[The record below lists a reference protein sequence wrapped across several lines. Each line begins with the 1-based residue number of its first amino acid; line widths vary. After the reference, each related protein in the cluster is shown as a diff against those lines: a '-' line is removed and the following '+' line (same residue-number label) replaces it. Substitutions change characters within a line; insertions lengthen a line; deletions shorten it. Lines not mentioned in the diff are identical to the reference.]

1 VAYESFWRQKDINV
15 TERGCMK
22 RRQVGADGNCLFR
35 AATVAASEDAFYN
48 MSPETE
54 RETATKLRLDVVQ
67 FMSQNEAR
75 FTPYMDLEDKSFQD
89 YMAQMQRVAWGGEPE
104 LLAIAE
110 VKGCPVHVY
119 VQREGSF
126 QLYQS
131 YPTSRSQASTEIRLH
146 FDFDLRHY
154 DALLRE

>member
-1 VAYESFWRQKDINV
+1 
-15 TERGCMK
+15 MK

-35 AATVAASEDAFYN
+35 AATVAASQDAFYN
-48 MSPETE
+48 MSPEVE
-54 RETATKLRLDVVQ
+54 RESALKLRLDVVR
-67 FMSQNEAR
+67 FMSENEAR
-75 FTPYMDLEDKSFQD
+75 FTPYIDLENQSFQD
-89 YMAQMQRVAWGGEPE
+89 YIAQMQRVAWGGEPE

-119 VQREGSF
+119 VLREGSL